1 MLGLVLLE
9 MAGPVLSGRYAHEHL
24 VRSLREPLRHRRD
37 QRIVLLMADGRER
50 QSLEAAAIALLAAF
64 VGMRGV
70 NPENV
75 PHSSSEKP
83 VAAP

>member
-1 MLGLVLLE
+1 MPDPLEPAHIPGQNPNTPERLQGEMTTASRRSGWLVILI
-9 MAGPVLSGRYAHEHL
+9 PFV
-24 VRSLREPLRHRRD
+24 V
-37 QRIVLLMADGRER
+37 V
-50 QSLEAAAIALLAAF
+50 IALLAAF

-83 VAAP
+83 VAGP